1 MIDRK
6 EFVEELKLRE
16 GVRAAIK
23 AVLKRRER
31 AALLEQKN
39 EEILRVFI
47 RDMLQEGTAVATTA
61 KHNSTGIN
69 ALEDLLKNTNV
80 LSTIETGY
88 KTLTTDKQQRDSY
101 RNHILDAVQR
111 SLAPEEERK
120 LASDDIVDEEVDIE
134 IGDNV
139 PENDPAFIDVEEE
152 EVEEEPDEREEFGLE
167 GEDKTGRNRAFTDF
181 KDIEKVILTAFDD
194 LDNQNDIDLFTEYLI
209 KNLSLYF
216 DKFEAE
222 LDVNVEAP
230 AAATD
235 AVANMGSA
243 DTREDDDDVAPL
255 ELQEIA
261 KLLDIDDIIEN
272 LL

>member
-23 AVLKRRER
+23 AVLNRRER
-31 AALLEQKN
+31 AALPEQKN
-39 EEILRVFI
+39 EEMLRVFI

-139 PENDPAFIDVEEE
+139 PENNPAFIDVEEE

-167 GEDKTGRNRAFTDF
+167 G
-181 KDIEKVILTAFDD
+181 
-194 LDNQNDIDLFTEYLI
+194 
-209 KNLSLYF
+209 
-216 DKFEAE
+216 
-222 LDVNVEAP
+222 
-230 AAATD
+230 
-235 AVANMGSA
+235 
-243 DTREDDDDVAPL
+243 
-255 ELQEIA
+255 
-261 KLLDIDDIIEN
+261 
-272 LL
+272 

>member
-6 EFVEELKLRE
+6 EFAQELMLRE
-16 GVRAAIK
+16 SVRSAIK
-23 AVLKRRER
+23 VILKRREKV
-31 AALLEQKN
+31 ALQEQRD
-39 EEILRVFI
+39 EEVLRQFI
-47 RDMLQEGTAVATTA
+47 RDLLSEGTAVATTA

-88 KTLTTDKQQRDSY
+88 KTLTTDIQQRESY
-101 RNHILDAVQR
+101 RNHILDAVKW

-120 LASDDIVDEEVDIE
+120 LASDDIVDEELDID
-134 IGDNV
+134 IGGDS
-139 PENDPAFIDVEEE
+139 PESNPAFIDVEEDD
-152 EVEEEPDEREEFGLE
+152 VEEETDERDEFGIE
-167 GEDKTGRNRAFTDF
+167 GADKTGRNRAFTDF

-194 LDNQNDIDLFTEYLI
+194 LDNENDINLFTEYLI

-216 DKFEAE
+216 DKFESE
-222 LDVNVEAP
+222 LDVNVEPP
-230 AAATD
+230 AETPMSLGD
-235 AVANMGSA
+235 A
-243 DTREDDDDVAPL
+243 DTRDDEEMAAPI

-261 KLLDIDDIIEN
+261 KLLNIDDIIEN